1 MAFNL
6 SSFKSN
12 MTADGARASLFEV
25 MLVKPSG
32 ITTGA
37 VTNFNFKIRGASIP
51 GATIGAIDVP
61 YMGRILKFAG
71 NRTYPDWTTTIIN
84 DEDFAVRKYIEKW
97 MAGIASHPGNV
108 RTANAVG
115 PSAYTADLSVKQ
127 LGKSGSTT
135 ALRTYTFEDAFP
147 TDIAE
152 IPLDWGDTDTIEE
165 FSVTWSY
172 QFWTAS

>member
-1 MAFNL
+1 MAFNIDT
-6 SSFKSN
+6 FKGVLPGG
-12 MTADGARASLFEV
+12 GARPTLFSVELTGAEYYKVPFLAKAASLPASTLGTIELSYFGRK
-25 MLVKPSG
+25 VK
-32 ITTGA
+32 
-37 VTNFNFKIRGASIP
+37 V
-51 GATIGAIDVP
+51 
-61 YMGRILKFAG
+61 AG
-71 NRTYPDWTTTIIN
+71 DRTYAEWSITIIN

-108 RTANAVG
+108 RTAGAVG

-127 LGKSGSTT
+127 LGKSGSAT

>member
-25 MLVKPSG
+25 SLASPTG

-37 VTNFNFKIRGASIP
+37 TTNFNFKIRGASIP

-71 NRTYPDWTTTIIN
+71 NRVYPDWTTTIIN

-108 RTANAVG
+108 RTAGAVG

-127 LGKSGSTT
+127 LGKSGSAT